1 MNEMS
6 QRFKMGYGANLN
18 RIRYNNNITSL
29 PLRTLNSININSK
42 NNEINKYI
50 QKRLIQQRA
59 YKIYKMKLQKGIE
72 KEKEKEVEEE
82 KDSEIIFSKIY
93 KNEENP
99 ITDYIKSKH
108 FKDYDIDRE
117 NVETELIQ
125 EESDE
130 AEDEEELI
138 DTDTDSD

>member
-59 YKIYKMKLQKGIE
+59 YKIYKMI
-72 KEKEKEVEEE
+72 
-82 KDSEIIFSKIY
+82 
-93 KNEENP
+93 
-99 ITDYIKSKH
+99 
-108 FKDYDIDRE
+108 
-117 NVETELIQ
+117 
-125 EESDE
+125 
-130 AEDEEELI
+130 
-138 DTDTDSD
+138 